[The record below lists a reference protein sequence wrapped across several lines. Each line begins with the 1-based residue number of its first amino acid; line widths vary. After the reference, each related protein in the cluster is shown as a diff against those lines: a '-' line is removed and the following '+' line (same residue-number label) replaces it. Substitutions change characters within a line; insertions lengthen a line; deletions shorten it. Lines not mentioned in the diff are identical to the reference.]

1 LTYPD
6 LDDVMAHLEA
16 KSVPILEG
24 PYVLGE
30 TRAIL
35 IEDPNGLAY
44 ELIEAHE

>member
-1 LTYPD
+1 MYPE
-6 LDDVMAHLEA
+6 LDDVIAHLES
-16 KSVPILEG
+16 KMVPILEG
-24 PYVLGE
+24 PYTLDD